1 VTNNELAA
9 QRRAGAAESSENN
22 VIYIGRASFRMEPA
36 HLLEDEVVGATPAPQ
51 VELLDHHMDR
61 PNEPPGGHPVGRLA
75 PRTVVDEN
83 GWREMRADATRGAAV
98 DTETESDAEAP
109 YLRLRTGEAS
119 GLRTPTPLLDDL
131 TDLAIPMPEPPA
143 TPPLPLM
150 EIIAGAHLDPAD
162 ETGVTLLAPEVQSRR
177 RVSLSRPW
185 FASLGVLAFS
195 AGLLTAAAAGVI
207 ARPVRVAAAAGSVVV
222 TAPASA
228 TAAPATNPVV
238 AAPPAE
244 VVEAPLAVAAAEPPP
259 AGPADAVEAA
269 PATVPARP
277 VTGAKSAAA
286 GNAGAKLRTRGNGAP
301 ARGRTRATKSR
312 PEPHGESAIAQ
323 DTAVEA
329 TAPTESKEAA
339 PAAAASHHRA
349 DWVDPFAE

>member
-1 VTNNELAA
+1 
-9 QRRAGAAESSENN
+9 
-22 VIYIGRASFRMEPA
+22 
-36 HLLEDEVVGATPAPQ
+36 
-51 VELLDHHMDR
+51 
-61 PNEPPGGHPVGRLA
+61 
-75 PRTVVDEN
+75 VVDEN
-83 GWREMRADATRGAAV
+83 GWREMRADATREAV
-98 DTETESDAEAP
+98 QTETDSDSEAP
-109 YLRLRTGEAS
+109 YLRMRTGEAS

-150 EIIAGAHLDPAD
+150 EVIAGAHLDPAD
-162 ETGVTLLAPEVQSRR
+162 ETGVTLLAPEVRSR

-207 ARPVRVAAAAGSVVV
+207 ARPVRVAAAANSVVA
-222 TAPASA
+222 TEPPSTGASA
-228 TAAPATNPVV
+228 AAAPATNPVV

-244 VVEAPLAVAAAEPPP
+244 AVEAPLAVAAAEPSA
-259 AGPADAVEAA
+259 AGPGDAVETTQAA
-269 PATVPARP
+269 LSTLPARP
-277 VTGAKSAAA
+277 VPGAKSAAA

-301 ARGRTRATKSR
+301 ARGRTRTTKSR

-323 DTAVEA
+323 DAAGEA
-329 TAPTESKEAA
+329 TTAPTESKAAA
-339 PAAAASHHRA
+339 PAAAARHQP